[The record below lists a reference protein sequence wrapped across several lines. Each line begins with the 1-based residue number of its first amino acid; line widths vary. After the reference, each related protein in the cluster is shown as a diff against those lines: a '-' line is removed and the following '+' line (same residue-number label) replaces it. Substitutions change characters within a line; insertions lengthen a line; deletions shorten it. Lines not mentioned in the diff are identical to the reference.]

1 MLLELLGLAP
11 VWTLQDEGGGTA
23 VDFDVFLDM
32 DFAGQNSVAH
42 EPIEQGGFAS
52 YNKQDSPKEITVT
65 LASTKMYFNQ
75 QPVLEALDKLAQGT
89 QKLSLVTPSSEYK
102 NLNLEGY
109 SYRRTED
116 AGAGMLVVELKLVE
130 VREVETKKKI
140 TASESPKSEGKQG
153 KPIDKPKNPS
163 NASKAKT
170 GRTQTQ
176 APKKTAA
183 REIGDSVRGWL
194 KGGG

>member
-23 VDFDVFLDM
+23 VDFDVFLSM
-32 DFAGQNSVAH
+32 DFAGQNAVAH

-52 YNKQDSPKEITVT
+52 YNKQDTPQEFTVE
-65 LASTKMYFNQ
+65 LACTKMYFNQ
-75 QPVLEALDKLAQGT
+75 QPVLENIDKLAKGI

-130 VREVETKKKI
+130 IREVETKKKT
-140 TASESPKSEGKQG
+140 TASEKPKSEGKQG
-153 KPIDKPKNPS
+153 KPIQKAKEPS
-163 NASKAKT
+163 HDSTAKT
-170 GRTQTQ
+170 GRTQTKEPYRSL
-176 APKKTAA
+176 AYRLAH
-183 REIGDSVRGWL
+183 
-194 KGGG
+194 

>member
-11 VWTLQDEGGGTA
+11 VWTLQNEGGGTA
-23 VDFDVFLDM
+23 VDFDVFLSM
-32 DFAGQNSVAH
+32 DFAGENQVAH

-52 YNKQDSPKEITVT
+52 YNKQDSPKEIAVE
-65 LASTKMYFNQ
+65 LACTKMYFSQ
-75 QPVLEALDKLAQGT
+75 QPVLENLDKLAHGI

-102 NLNLEGY
+102 DLNLEGY

-116 AGAGMLVVELKLVE
+116 SGAGMLVVDLKMVE
-130 VREVETKKKI
+130 IREVEVKKKT

-153 KPIDKPKNPS
+153 KPIEKSKNPS
-163 NASKAKT
+163 NESKVKT

-183 REIGDSVRGWL
+183 RKIGDKVRGWIR
-194 KGGG
+194 G

>member
-23 VDFDVFLDM
+23 IDFDVFLSM
-32 DFAGQNSVAH
+32 DFAGQNAVAH

-52 YNKQDSPKEITVT
+52 YNKQDSPKEITVE

-75 QPVLEALDKLAQGT
+75 QPFLEAMDKLASGT

-116 AGAGMLVVELKLVE
+116 AGAGMLAVELKLVE
-130 VREVETKKKI
+130 VREIEVKKKT
-140 TASESPKSEGKQG
+140 TASESPKSEGKQC
-153 KPIDKPKNPS
+153 KPIEKSKNPS
-163 NASKAKT
+163 NDSKAKT

-183 REIGDSVRGWL
+183 REIGDNVRGWL
-194 KGGG
+194 RGGS

>member
-23 VDFDVFLDM
+23 VNFDVFLSM

-52 YNKQDSPKEITVT
+52 YNKQESPKEITVE
-65 LASTKMYFNQ
+65 LACTKMYFSQ
-75 QPVLEALDKLAQGT
+75 QPVLETLDKLAHGV

-130 VREVETKKKI
+130 IREVEIKKKT
-140 TASESPKSEGKQG
+140 TASESPKSQNS
-153 KPIDKPKNPS
+153 KPIEKSKNPS
-163 NASKAKT
+163 NTSKAKT
-170 GRTQTQ
+170 GRTQ
-176 APKKTAA
+176 AKKPASQSTSALYDKF
-183 REIGDSVRGWL
+183 GKVG
-194 KGGG
+194 

>member
-1 MLLELLGLAP
+1 MILSFLSMAP
-11 VWTLQDEGGGTA
+11 TWTIQDEGGGTA
-23 VDFDVFLDM
+23 VNFDVFLSM

-52 YNKQDSPKEITVT
+52 YNKQDSPKEITVS
-65 LASTKMYFNQ
+65 LACTKMYMSQ
-75 QPVLEALDKLAQGT
+75 QPVLENLDKLAHGI

-130 VREVETKKKI
+130 VREVEIKKKT

-170 GRTQTQ
+170 GRTQTKEPYTSL
-176 APKKTAA
+176 AYRLAH
-183 REIGDSVRGWL
+183 
-194 KGGG
+194 

>member
-23 VDFDVFLDM
+23 VDFDVFLSM
-32 DFAGQNSVAH
+32 DFAGQNAVAH
-42 EPIEQGGFAS
+42 EPVEQGGFAS
-52 YNKQDSPKEITVT
+52 YNKQDTPKEITVE
-65 LASTKMYFNQ
+65 LACTKMYFNQ
-75 QPVLEALDKLAQGT
+75 QPVLENIDKLAKGI

-116 AGAGMLVVELKLVE
+116 ANAGMLAVELKLVE
-130 VREVETKKKI
+130 IREVEVKKKT
-140 TASESPKSEGKQG
+140 TASEIPKSQNS
-153 KPIDKPKNPS
+153 KPIEKSKNPS
-163 NASKAKT
+163 NESKVKT

-183 REIGDSVRGWL
+183 KELGDKFRGWL
-194 KGGG
+194 KG

>member
-1 MLLELLGLAP
+1 MLLELLRLAP

-23 VDFDVFLDM
+23 VNFDVFLSM
-32 DFAGQNSVAH
+32 DFAGQNAVAH

-52 YNKQDSPKEITVT
+52 YNKQDTPKEITVE
-65 LASTKMYFNQ
+65 LACTKMYFNQ
-75 QPVLEALDKLAQGT
+75 QPVLENIDKLAKGI

-116 AGAGMLVVELKLVE
+116 ANAGMLAVELKLVE
-130 VREVETKKKI
+130 VREIEVKKKT
-140 TASESPKSEGKQG
+140 TASETPKSQNS
-153 KPIDKPKNPS
+153 KPIEKSKNPS
-163 NASKAKT
+163 NDSKVKT

-183 REIGDSVRGWL
+183 REIGDTVRGWL
-194 KGGG
+194 KG

>member
-23 VDFDVFLDM
+23 VNFDVFLSM

-52 YNKQDSPKEITVT
+52 YNKQDSPKEITVE
-65 LASTKMYFNQ
+65 LACTKMYFSQ
-75 QPVLEALDKLAQGT
+75 QPVLENLDKLAHGV

-102 NLNLEGY
+102 DLNLEGY

-130 VREVETKKKI
+130 IREVEIKKKT
-140 TASESPKSEGKQG
+140 TASESPKSQNS
-153 KPIDKPKNPS
+153 KPIEKSKNPS
-163 NASKAKT
+163 NDSKAKT
-170 GRTQTQ
+170 GRTQ
-176 APKKTAA
+176 AKKPANQSTSALYDKF
-183 REIGDSVRGWL
+183 GKVG
-194 KGGG
+194 

>member
-11 VWTLQDEGGGTA
+11 TWTLQNEGGGTA
-23 VDFDVFLDM
+23 VDFDVFLSM

-52 YNKQDSPKEITVT
+52 YNKQDTPKEIAVE
-65 LASTKMYFNQ
+65 LACTKMYFNQ
-75 QPVLEALDKLAQGT
+75 QPVLENLDKLAQSI
-89 QKLSLVTPSSEYK
+89 QKLSLITPSSEYK

-130 VREVETKKKI
+130 IREVETKKKT
-140 TASESPKSEGKQG
+140 TASENPKSQNS
-153 KPIDKPKNPS
+153 KPIEKAKEPS
-163 NASKAKT
+163 HDSTKKT
-170 GRTQTQ
+170 GRTQTKE
-176 APKKTAA
+176 PY
-183 REIGDSVRGWL
+183 RSILSIGKNKVRS
-194 KGGG
+194 

>member
-23 VDFDVFLDM
+23 VNFDVFLSM
-32 DFAGQNSVAH
+32 DFAGQNAVAH

-52 YNKQDSPKEITVT
+52 YNKQDSPKEISVE
-65 LASTKMYFNQ
+65 LACTKMYFSQ
-75 QPVLEALDKLAQGT
+75 QPVLENLDKLAHGI

-130 VREVETKKKI
+130 IREVEIKKKT

-153 KPIDKPKNPS
+153 KPVEKSKNPS
-163 NASKAKT
+163 NDSKAKT
-170 GRTQTQ
+170 GRTQTKE
-176 APKKTAA
+176 PNRSMMK
-183 REIGDSVRGWL
+183 IGADKIRSIKR
-194 KGGG
+194 